1 MKEITLYPFGTLKK
15 KKKKERKGMLNM
27 DLTFHACTK

>member
-15 KKKKERKGMLNM
+15 KERVYVKHGSN
-27 DLTFHACTK
+27 FSRVH